1 MKTHI
6 IIELKLEEK
15 KKIKKASTKL
25 SIGHSTFCRMVS
37 LKEANKILA
46 KEKNAKSRN

>member
-6 IIELKLEEK
+6 IIELRPEEK
-15 KKIKKASTKL
+15 KKIKKASKKL

-37 LKEANKILA
+37 LQRAEEVLN
-46 KEKNAKSRN
+46 ENAKK